1 MTTPHPTR
9 RPEDP
14 ETRHRCD
21 RRKTTL
27 RAARFIQR
35 LDHEPASDHDHE
47 RSRLDANIEL
57 TAAEPGS
64 TRLTLNGCY
73 DPPFGFVGEM
83 IDRALLSVAAQ
94 QTAETLVVDIADKL
108 QAMTG

>member
-47 RSRLDANIEL
+47 RSRLEQARAIAGDKEIDVAGGASAVRQGLQAGAIDEL
-57 TAAEPGS
+57 V
-64 TRLTLNGCY
+64 L
-73 DPPFGFVGEM
+73 
-83 IDRALLSVAAQ
+83 
-94 QTAETLVVDIADKL
+94 DIAPVLLGAGEQDL
-108 QAMTG
+108 RRRR